1 MLLDLVDNHN
11 DEMQLHGAE
20 VVAMMRLAVW
30 CLQGDFT
37 KRPSMSVVV
46 KVLEGSVDVQK
57 NLEYSFT
64 SPTVPRTIAAAG
76 HVEGVISAGTP
87 PLPST
92 LSGPR

>member
-11 DEMQLHGAE
+11 DEMQLHRAD
-20 VVAMMRLAVW
+20 VVELMRLTVW

-46 KVLEGSVDVQK
+46 KVLEGSVDIEN
-57 NLEYSFT
+57 NLEYSFA

-76 HVEGVISAGTP
+76 HVEGAISTGSR

-92 LSGPR
+92 FSGPR